1 MECVERIALKHIHY
15 HVKNMISA
23 SLMHETGHPK
33 SVLWDNIEGWGGEVG
48 GRFMIRRTHV
58 YVWPIHAD
66 VWQKPSKYC
75 KVIILQ
81 LK

>member
-33 SVLWDNIEGWGGEVG
+33 SVLWDNIEGWGGGRWEEGSGSG
-48 GRFMIRRTHV
+48 GHMYTYGQFMLMYGKNHQNIV
-58 YVWPIHAD
+58 
-66 VWQKPSKYC
+66 K
-75 KVIILQ
+75 
-81 LK
+81 

>member
-33 SVLWDNIEGWGGEVG
+33 SVLWDNIEGWGGEAV
-48 GRFMIRRTHV
+48 
-58 YVWPIHAD
+58 
-66 VWQKPSKYC
+66 
-75 KVIILQ
+75 
-81 LK
+81 

>member
-33 SVLWDNIEGWGGEVG
+33 SVLWDNIEGWGGGG
-48 GRFMIRRTHV
+48 GRKVQDQEDTCIRM
-58 YVWPIHAD
+58 AN
-66 VWQKPSKYC
+66 SC
-75 KVIILQ
+75 
-81 LK
+81 